1 MKRTAAWPVLAAY
14 ALVFVGGIEGS
25 QALVLAVGRTRAAG
39 DAERVAAE
47 ATRFALSLPGLAA
60 VAGLDA
66 VLLTVAAVITAAAM
80 GGGIAARL
88 GLQRGRASGAG
99 VAVAVVGAVA
109 LSAAGSAVA
118 DVAGVGQG
126 PVMAAIADAVAS
138 GPVLALLALAVV
150 PGFAEELFFRGLMQT
165 RLATALGPWP
175 AIAVSAAAFGAL
187 HLDAV
192 QGSVA
197 FVVGL
202 WLGWVRLRYAS
213 LWPAIAAHVVNNA
226 VFVGLALRSGRG

>member
-1 MKRTAAWPVLAAY
+1 MKRAAAWPVLAAY
-14 ALVFVGGIEGS
+14 AIVFVGGIEGS
-25 QALVLAVGRTRAAG
+25 QALVLAVGRHRAGG

-66 VLLTVAAVITAAAM
+66 ALLTVAAVITAAV
-80 GGGIAARL
+80 GGEMIAPQL
-88 GLQRGRASGAG
+88 GLQRGRAGVAG
-99 VAVAVVGAVA
+99 VAVAVVGAVG
-109 LSAAGSAVA
+109 LSAGGSAVA
-118 DVAGVGQG
+118 DGVGVGQG
-126 PVMAAIADAVAS
+126 PVMNAIADAVAS
-138 GPVLALLALAVV
+138 GPALALLALAVV

-175 AIAVSAAAFGAL
+175 AIAVTAAAFGAL
-187 HLDAV
+187 HLDPV
-192 QGSVA
+192 QGSLA

-202 WLGWVRLRYAS
+202 WLGWVTQRYAS

-226 VFVGLALRSGRG
+226 VFVGLALQSNRG